1 MPNSTKKPDIIIS
14 ISRGIIQIEKKP
26 AKFTILI
33 KDYDI
38 QEENEDT
45 QNDEHGSYQSYLY

>member
-1 MPNSTKKPDIIIS
+1 MSQNKINPDIIIS
-14 ISRGIIQIEKKP
+14 ISRGIIQVEKKP
-26 AKFTILI
+26 PKFTILI

-45 QNDEHGSYQSYLY
+45 QKDKNGSYQSYLY

>member
-1 MPNSTKKPDIIIS
+1 MPNPCKNPDIIIS
-14 ISRGIIQIEKKP
+14 ISRGIVQIEKKP
-26 AKFTILI
+26 ANISILI

-45 QNDEHGSYQSYLY
+45 QKDENGSFQPYLF

>member
-1 MPNSTKKPDIIIS
+1 MPNPCKNPDIIIS
-14 ISRGIIQIEKKP
+14 ISRGIVQVEKKP

-45 QNDEHGSYQSYLY
+45 QKDEIGSYQSYLY

>member
-1 MPNSTKKPDIIIS
+1 MQNTCKKPDIIIS
-14 ISRGIIQIEKKP
+14 ISRGIVQVERKP

-38 QEENEDT
+38 QNENEDT
-45 QNDEHGSYQSYLY
+45 RKDENGSYQPYVY

>member
-1 MPNSTKKPDIIIS
+1 MPNPCKNPDIIIS
-14 ISRGIIQIEKKP
+14 IIRGIVQVEQKP
-26 AKFTILI
+26 AKITILV

-45 QNDEHGSYQSYLY
+45 QKDKNGSYQSYIY

>member
-1 MPNSTKKPDIIIS
+1 MSQNKINPDIIIS
-14 ISRGIIQIEKKP
+14 ISRGIIQIEKEP
-26 AKFTILI
+26 PKFTILV

-45 QNDEHGSYQSYLY
+45 LKDEHGSYQPYVY

>member
-1 MPNSTKKPDIIIS
+1 MPNPCKNPDIIIS
-14 ISRGIIQIEKKP
+14 ISRGIVQVEKKP

-38 QEENEDT
+38 QEENEET
-45 QNDEHGSYQSYLY
+45 QIDEHGSYQPYVY

>member
-1 MPNSTKKPDIIIS
+1 MSQNEIKPDIIIS
-14 ISRGIIQIEKKP
+14 ITKGIIQIEKKP

-45 QNDEHGSYQSYLY
+45 QKDENGSFQPYLF